1 MDTGLIIHTILGLLL
16 LLIPAGALYMLE
28 RQMLPKFAV
37 AVGRMVVQLLV
48 LCLVVWALLRV
59 NSPWLL
65 IAWLVVMAVYAGW
78 IVLKRCKLNIGKLL
92 PAVSIGLLVSTTFTG
107 LWILALALP
116 VRVFDAR
123 WFVPV
128 TALLM
133 GHSTAMMIRGLN
145 AYVTALKTD
154 EQQYE
159 FLRGNGQPH
168 FKALQ
173 PFLRRSLLA
182 ILSPTI
188 ANLSVLCLTS
198 MPLLLGGILLG
209 GISPINAFVLMLHMT
224 VGCVAASVLSL
235 AITLFLADRSLFD
248 KFGKLITVLA
258 FVALVL
264 SCKGNKVSEGAKASQ
279 ENVTEDV
286 TGFYDTKTAAK
297 TEVADVEVQAAGK
310 KIVMYEM
317 PAPLKDRPE
326 QILKRKGYTTSY
338 NSKTKNP
345 NWVAWHLTKSH
356 TYGSFQRKDEMFTVD
371 EDAKGGRATD
381 NDYYNSRYDRGH
393 MCPAGDNK
401 WDKQAMEQSFLFT
414 NICPQNH
421 GLNKYEWNDLE
432 ILCRDWA
439 REYGAID
446 IVCGPIYNQKS
457 EQKTI
462 GRNKVWV
469 PDAFFK
475 VVLCR
480 QGSPKAIGFIYRNEG
495 VKQKMEDAVYTVDE
509 IEQLTGMD
517 FFPALD
523 DKTEDRIEAKAS
535 LSEW

>member
-1 MDTGLIIHTILGLLL
+1 MNTGLIIHTILGLLL
-16 LLIPAGALYMLE
+16 LLIPAGVIYWLE

-65 IAWLVVMAVYAGW
+65 IVWLVAMAVYAGW

-92 PAVSIGLLVSTTFTG
+92 PAVSVGLLVGTAFTG
-107 LWILALALP
+107 LWILVLALP
-116 VRVFDAR
+116 VQVFEAR

-128 TALLM
+128 MALLM
-133 GHSTAMMIRGLN
+133 GHAMAMTIRGLN
-145 AYVTALKTD
+145 TYVTALKTD

-159 FLRGNGQPH
+159 FLRGNGQSH

-182 ILSPTI
+182 VLSPTI

-209 GISPINAFVLMLHMT
+209 GLSPLNAFVLMLHMT
-224 VGCVAASVLSL
+224 VGCIAASVLSL

-248 KFGKLITVLA
+248 KFGKLLTVL
-258 FVALVL
+258 VLMALVMA
-264 SCKGNKVSEGAKASQ
+264 CRGNKGGEAVVAPQ
-279 ENVTEDV
+279 EDV
-286 TGFYDTKTAAK
+286 KGFYDTRAVAK
-297 TEVADVEVQAAGK
+297 AEVNEEQKAKVVR
-310 KIVMYEM
+310 MYEI

-338 NSKTKNP
+338 NEQTRNP

-356 TYGSFQRKDEMFTVD
+356 TYGSNQRKNEVFT
-371 EDAKGGRATD
+371 EDMDIKGARATD
-381 NDYYNSRYDRGH
+381 RDYYNSRYDRGH

-446 IVCGPIYNQKS
+446 IVCGPIYAKNG

-469 PDAFFK
+469 PYAFFK

-480 QGSPKAIGFIYRNEG
+480 QGNPKAIGFIYKNLG
-495 VKQKMEDAVYTVDE
+495 QKQPMSEAVCSVDD
-509 IEQLTGMD
+509 IESQTGID
-517 FFPALD
+517 FFPELD
-523 DKTEDRIEAKAS
+523 DKTEDRIEASSS